1 MALAAAIVGAKRPS
15 QTITWPDDEGN
26 VFDLTGATIP
36 ARIRNRSSYV
46 TVASDGTFTITN
58 AAAGVFRWDYGAV
71 DVTTAGLY
79 EVQFTATFGS
89 NPTPAKSVTELWEV
103 KESI

>member
-1 MALAAAIVGAKRPS
+1 MSLSAAIVGAKRPS
-15 QTITWPDDEGN
+15 QIITWTDDEGN
-26 VFDLTGATIP
+26 AFDLTGAAIT
-36 ARIRNRSSYV
+36 ARIRNRTTYA

-58 AAAGVFRWDYGAV
+58 ASSGVFRWDYGAT
-71 DVTTAGLY
+71 DVATAGLY

-89 NPTPAKSVTELWEV
+89 GPTPAKTVTELWEV